1 MFELFSDKM
10 RWTGKYSPSLRL
22 HFTIIAIVWCNHYGG
37 TVVLLSSSAL
47 SPSYHHHEMPPIG
60 PIVQVARY
68 KNMARTNLLI
78 QFLSYNYWAFPIC
91 GVVGLACCKK
101 VLNYDKFFNEFK
113 NLLII
118 LDIKNFF

>member
-78 QFLSYNYWAFPIC
+78 QFLSYKLL
-91 GVVGLACCKK
+91 GVSYLRSCRTRLLK